1 MLSYSFHPTAEK
13 ELIRLPIKIQRQV
26 IDRINYLCQF
36 NHPLQCRK
44 VIKIQGKEN
53 NFFRMRTG
61 DYRIKFFLKD
71 SIIKIVHVQ
80 HRQAG
85 Y

>member
-1 MLSYSFHPTAEK
+1 MLSYSFHPAAEK
-13 ELIRLPIKIQRQV
+13 ELVRLPVKIQRQV
-26 IDRINYLCQF
+26 INGINYLCQF
-36 NHPLQCRK
+36 SHPLQCRK

-53 NFFRMRTG
+53 DFFRMRIG
-61 DYRIKFFLKD
+61 NYRVKFLLEN
-71 SIIKIVHVQ
+71 SIIKITHVQ